1 VSVAGG
7 SSLVVFRA
15 SKHKAE
21 AWQLVEF
28 LSRPEQ
34 QLRFLALTG
43 DLPARVEA
51 WEDSALTANPRLHAF
66 ATQLARTVATPKVP
80 EWEQVAIR
88 LQDQVEVAV
97 RGAAP
102 PDSALAELDRIVDR
116 ILEKRRWMLAHRAR
130 GAGGPG

>member
-1 VSVAGG
+1 VI
-7 SSLVVFRA
+7 FRA

-21 AWQLVEF
+21 AWQLIEF

-51 WEDSALTANPRLHAF
+51 WQDAALTSNPRLHAF
-66 ATQLARTVATPKVP
+66 ATQLERTVATPKVP
-80 EWEQVAIR
+80 EWEQIGIR

-102 PDSALAELDRIVDR
+102 PDSALTELDRIVDR
-116 ILEKRRWMLAHRAR
+116 ILEKRRWMLAHRPR